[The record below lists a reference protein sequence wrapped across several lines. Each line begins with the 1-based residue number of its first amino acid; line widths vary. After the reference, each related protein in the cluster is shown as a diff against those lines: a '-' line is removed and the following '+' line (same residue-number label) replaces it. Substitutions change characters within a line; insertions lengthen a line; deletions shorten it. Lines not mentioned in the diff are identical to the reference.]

1 MVGNVKTVED
11 FGLTNILFIKKYRK
25 MKIVYLNFNDLNEDA
40 KEELLEVAKGNIDK
54 WELKEECKE
63 NWRDYEETLLSRAE
77 SELYHLDIVFNI

>member
-1 MVGNVKTVED
+1 MWY
-11 FGLTNILFIKKYRK
+11 I
-25 MKIVYLNFNDLNEDA
+25 YLNRNDLNEDA
-40 KEELLEVAKGNIDK
+40 KETLLKVAKKNIDK